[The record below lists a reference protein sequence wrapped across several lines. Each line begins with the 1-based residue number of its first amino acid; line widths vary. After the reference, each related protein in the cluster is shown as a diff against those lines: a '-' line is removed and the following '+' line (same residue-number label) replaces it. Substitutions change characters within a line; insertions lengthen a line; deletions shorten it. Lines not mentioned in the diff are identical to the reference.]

1 MRQIRACTEGKGG
14 HAAFASIMWSPP
26 ATMRP
31 NAESQDFFKNLL
43 HVKCDVL
50 LIFGEQDPWCKP
62 AFAKKMMRVLSHRPP
77 SSVCRYVQLSNV
89 GHCPNHE
96 APKAVAKAVSSWIAA
111 GNQPRTAI
119 PPLVKPDEEF
129 REDWAVVYA
138 REMKEQDI
146 RVGLMD
152 LLAVT
157 FV

>member
-1 MRQIRACTEGKGG
+1 MPNHKTFSKT
-14 HAAFASIMWSPP
+14 SSMSN
-26 ATMRP
+26 ATSCSFSANRIPGANRP
-31 NAESQDFFKNLL
+31 L
-43 HVKCDVL
+43 
-50 LIFGEQDPWCKP
+50 P
-62 AFAKKMMRVLSHRPP
+62 KKMMRVLSHRPP

>member
-62 AFAKKMMRVLSHRPP
+62 AFAKKNDACSLPP
-77 SSVCRYVQLSNV
+77 PPLLGMSL
-89 GHCPNHE
+89 CP
-96 APKAVAKAVSSWIAA
+96 AIQRGTLP
-111 GNQPRTAI
+111 QPRGTQGRRQSR
-119 PPLVKPDEEF
+119 LLLDRRRKPTTDCHTSPGQT
-129 REDWAVVYA
+129 RRGVPG
-138 REMKEQDI
+138 
-146 RVGLMD
+146 GLGRR
-152 LLAVT
+152 LRA
-157 FV
+157 